1 MAWYLS
7 QSVYAIQDDSANNR
21 RLYRTDV
28 YLNWNQYQMYSG
40 GYAANGG
47 GSVDGQGFSWSGPT
61 SGGSTSAGSQVINT
75 SDFWIYGDANGYHG
89 TVGASAWFDGGGGY
103 APGYIT
109 ASASAPGFDYVRSP
123 STPSSVTAV
132 VNSDKTI
139 TVTVAAVSSPAG
151 TPTYYCS
158 YSQNGGGYTGT
169 ASSTSNV
176 FTFSGLQRGA
186 NYTFAAYAANSDG
199 SSGSAVSNSV
209 FLAAGGKRWTGS
221 AHTPLTIARRW
232 TGSSWV
238 DLTIARRWTGSSW
251 VDLT

>member
-1 MAWYLS
+1 MAWYLT
-7 QSVYAIQDDSANNR
+7 QSVYPISDDPGNNR

-28 YLNWNQYQMYSG
+28 YLNASGYNAYGGYNPSG
-40 GYAANGG
+40 GGY
-47 GSVDGQGFSWSGPT
+47 VDGQYFSWTGPGDASLSNSG
-61 SGGSTSAGSQVINT
+61 QLINR
-75 SDFWIYGDANGYHG
+75 SDFWIYGDANGWHG

-109 ASASAPGFDYVRSP
+109 ASASTGGFDWDRRP
-123 STPSSVTAV
+123 STPGSVSAL

-151 TPTYYCS
+151 TPTYYCA

-176 FTFSGLQRGA
+176 FTFTGLPRGA
-186 NYTFAAYAANSDG
+186 TYTFAGWAGNSDG
-199 SSGSAVSNSV
+199 SSGTTYSGSY
-209 FLAAGGKRWTGS
+209 FLAAGGKRFDGS
-221 AHTPLTIARRW
+221 TFTPLTIARRW
-232 TGSSWV
+232 SGSGWV
-238 DLTIARRWTGSSW
+238 DLTIARRWNGTSW